1 MWLWS
6 FWNPSNLEVETCLEG
21 GRWGKEKGIQMFCS
35 LWPSW
40 LCEPLRPFHLLG
52 TFYICKMKTKCLL
65 LLGLNKD
72 KVGSVCGS
80 VERVC

>member
-1 MWLWS
+1 MGVVI
-6 FWNPSNLEVETCLEG
+6 LEPLKLG
-21 GRWGKEKGIQMFCS
+21 GRDLPRGRVLEQG
-35 LWPSW
+35 WPSW

-52 TFYICKMKTKCLL
+52 TFYVCKMKTNCLL

-72 KVGSVCGS
+72 KVGSVYGS

>member
-1 MWLWS
+1 MGVVI
-6 FWNPSNLEVETCLEG
+6 LEPLKLG
-21 GRWGKEKGIQMFCS
+21 GRDLPRGRVFGQGERDPDVLFS

-52 TFYICKMKTKCLL
+52 TLYVCKMKTKCPL

-72 KVGSVCGS
+72 KVGSACGS